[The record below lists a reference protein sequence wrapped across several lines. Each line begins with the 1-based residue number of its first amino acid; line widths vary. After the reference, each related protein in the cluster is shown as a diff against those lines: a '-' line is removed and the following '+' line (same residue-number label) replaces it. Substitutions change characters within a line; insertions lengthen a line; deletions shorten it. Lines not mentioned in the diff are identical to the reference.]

1 MSDEVTSTITK
12 TERQAYGRT
21 LNHSIPK
28 KTDPLLSKAW
38 KVACT
43 YAKATGTIVSVLDEN
58 YLNIPET
65 LPFTE
70 KTICLYCMKYQD
82 SKKRDLQ
89 NQDSENQNLQN
100 QDSNIR
106 LEGLRDLTESPCNM
120 MHLNAIKKAHHFGGS
135 YIYMCDLGFLFWTSP
150 LFENGGFIGALI
162 ASGFLGIDTEE
173 TTEAMYAMGGGSV
186 SEEELK
192 ERLEAFPRGESGKIK
207 ALAELLLICAESLS
221 VGNEDYHEV
230 LKRRAEQQSVI
241 SEQISLL
248 KDQYPGGSPAPGYPV
263 EKERMLLG
271 ALRRGDHAAGKKIL
285 DELLSILFFSN
296 PDHFNYIRFRAI
308 ELVVLL
314 SRASVSP
321 GSAER
326 NILETNNHFLKRIQ
340 EVQNIEE
347 LTDVLHMIVES
358 MADQIFS
365 FQGIRHAS
373 ALRKAERYIFEN
385 YNRKIS
391 LKEIA
396 EASGLSAPYFSTI
409 FKEEMGENL
418 SSYLNRL
425 RVEKACRL
433 LTESTMTLNQI
444 AGSCGFED
452 QSWFSKIFKSY
463 TGVSPGKYRIQGGGI
478 VSEISEHNFSENYRT
493 IIDK

>member
-1 MSDEVTSTITK
+1 
-12 TERQAYGRT
+12 
-21 LNHSIPK
+21 
-28 KTDPLLSKAW
+28 
-38 KVACT
+38 
-43 YAKATGTIVSVLDEN
+43 
-58 YLNIPET
+58 
-65 LPFTE
+65 
-70 KTICLYCMKYQD
+70 
-82 SKKRDLQ
+82 
-89 NQDSENQNLQN
+89 
-100 QDSNIR
+100 
-106 LEGLRDLTESPCNM
+106 
-120 MHLNAIKKAHHFGGS
+120 
-135 YIYMCDLGFLFWTSP
+135 MCDLGFLFWTSP
-150 LFENGGFIGALI
+150 IFENSRFIGALI

-186 SEEELK
+186 SEAELK
-192 ERLEAFPRGESGKIK
+192 ARLEVFPRGESGKIK
-207 ALAELLLICAESLS
+207 ALAELLLLCAESLS

-248 KDQYPGGSPAPGYPV
+248 KDQYPGGGPAPGYPL
-263 EKERMLLG
+263 EKERMLLA
-271 ALRRGDHAAGKKIL
+271 ALRRGDHATGRKVL

-321 GSAER
+321 GGAER
-326 NILETNNHFLKRIQ
+326 SLLETNNHFLKRIQ

-347 LTDVLHMIVES
+347 LTDVLHIIVES
-358 MADQIFS
+358 MAGQIFS

-396 EASGLSAPYFSTI
+396 GASGLSAPYFSTI

-433 LTESTMTLNQI
+433 LTEGAMALSDI
-444 AGSCGFED
+444 AGLCGFED

-463 TGVSPGKYRIQGGGI
+463 TGVSPGKFRTQGGGM
-478 VSEISEHNFSENYRT
+478 VSEISDHNFSENYRT